1 MNIFVDTDYA
11 SLNKYNEELCGDKVE
26 IIRNN
31 DSVIIVLADG
41 LGSGVK
47 ANILATL
54 TSKIIGTMLSM
65 GASIEEAVE
74 TIINTLPVCKER
86 TLAYSTFSIL
96 QIYESGES
104 YLVEFDNPSV
114 IRLIKGRYVELEK
127 NNRNIDGKLVKES
140 RFKVSPDDVI
150 VMVSDGAIHAGV
162 GQCLNL
168 GWQWENVKEY
178 IERVYKKE
186 MSAKNISKILLS
198 VCDNLYAGIP
208 GDDTTVVS
216 VKVRN
221 CQQVNVI
228 IGPPVDKSM
237 DVDVINKF
245 ICEEGKKVVCGGTT
259 SQIVSRITGKKVVTN
274 LNYIDPSVPPTA
286 KIEGI
291 DLTTEGVLTMSKVVE
306 YAQKYISSKN
316 NLNDFYEI
324 NKQDGASK
332 LAKLLVEESTSV
344 HFFVGR
350 AINPAHQNPDFPL
363 NLGMKLKLV
372 KDIENCLIS
381 LGKKVVVEYY

>member
-1 MNIFVDTDYA
+1 MSIFVDTDYA

-26 IIRNN
+26 VIRNE
-31 DSVIIVLADG
+31 DSVIVVLADG

-54 TSKIIGTMLSM
+54 TSKIIGTMLAM
-65 GASIEEAVE
+65 GASLEEAVE

-86 TLAYSTFSIL
+86 NLAYSTFSIL

-114 IRLIKGRYVELEK
+114 IRLIKGKYVELDK
-127 NNRNIDGKLVKES
+127 KDRNIDGKLIKES
-140 RFKVSPDDVI
+140 RFKVSAEDAI

-168 GWQWENVKEY
+168 GWQWENVREY
-178 IERVYKKE
+178 VERVYRKD

-208 GDDTTVVS
+208 GDDTTVVGIK
-216 VKVRN
+216 VKN
-221 CQQVNVI
+221 CLQVNVI
-228 IGPPVDKSM
+228 IGPPVDKAM
-237 DVDVINKF
+237 DEDVIKKF
-245 ICEEGKKVVCGGTT
+245 MNENGKKVVCGGTT

-291 DLTTEGVLTMSKVVE
+291 DLTTEGVLTMSKVLE
-306 YAQKYISSKN
+306 YAHKYISSKN
-316 NLNDFYEI
+316 NLNDFFEI
-324 NKQDGASK
+324 NKHDGASK
-332 LAKLLVEESTSV
+332 LAKLLMEESTSV

-372 KDIENCLIS
+372 DDIEKCLAS
-381 LGKKVVVEYY
+381 LGKKVIVEYY